1 MPTLQL
7 WPLDQYPQHYLKCQ
21 ASASGNSFL
30 DEEPPTNE
38 ECDLRLRGV
47 PRPPPPPKV
56 YYPSQVSGLFGS
68 IFVLISA
75 TELQT
80 DSPMTQVPLE
90 HDTNITM
97 NDRSWWR
104 L

>member
-21 ASASGNSFL
+21 AASASGDSFL
-30 DEEPPTNE
+30 DEQPPTNE

-56 YYPSQVSGLFGS
+56 YYPSQVSSLFGA
-68 IFVLISA
+68 IFVQL
-75 TELQT
+75 
-80 DSPMTQVPLE
+80 PLF
-90 HDTNITM
+90 HYAFFCNGTANWYS
-97 NDRSWWR
+97 NGAGASRA
-104 L
+104 